1 MCCNV
6 TLFTSTLYTTYV
18 LDPNFISYVLYCD
31 PIYLNSVHYVLDPN
45 FISYVLYMRWDFF
58 RLRTINQR

>member
-1 MCCNV
+1 MLINLCTV

-31 PIYLNSVHYVLDPN
+31 PIYLNSIHYVLNPN
-45 FISYVLYMRWDFF
+45 FISYVL
-58 RLRTINQR
+58 